1 MDKKQK
7 KKIFKENLS
16 KVADKAANISMVVLF
31 LVMLFAVG
39 YVLIKDA
46 PFIPIIAVVCLLLIF
61 VIAEGKTLIDIRKAE
76 KSLHQRQ
83 NKEKEKD

>member
-7 KKIFKENLS
+7 KKIFEENLS

-31 LVMLFAVG
+31 LVILFVVG

-46 PFIPIIAVVCLLLIF
+46 PFIPIIAMVCLLLIF
-61 VIAEGKTLIDIRKAE
+61 VIAEVKTLIDIRKTE
-76 KSLHQRQ
+76 KSLYQRQ
-83 NKEKEKD
+83 NKEKKKD